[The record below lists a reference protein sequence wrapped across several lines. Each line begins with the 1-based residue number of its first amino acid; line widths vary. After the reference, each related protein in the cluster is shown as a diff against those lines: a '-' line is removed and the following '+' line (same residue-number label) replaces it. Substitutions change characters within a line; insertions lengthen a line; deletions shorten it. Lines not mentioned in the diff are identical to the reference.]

1 MRRLL
6 IRTALLIAVVAIALL
21 APSACGHLRA
31 AGLVVR
37 AASMHG
43 WWADPL
49 ASFQTVDYRTED
61 SAIEVRA
68 GRIRARLYRPA
79 TVRTRTVLLTGGVH
93 AKGID
98 EPRLTKFATDLARG
112 GTTVVTAEVPD
123 LRSE

>member
-6 IRTALLIAVVAIALL
+6 TRSLLLIVVIATALL
-21 APSACGHLRA
+21 APSGCGYVRA

-37 AASMHG
+37 AAGMHG
-43 WWADPL
+43 WWAEPL
-49 ASFQTVDYRTED
+49 ADFQAVDYRTED

-79 TVRTRTVLLTGGVH
+79 QVRTRTVLLTGGVH

-98 EPRLTKFATDLARG
+98 EP
-112 GTTVVTAEVPD
+112 
-123 LRSE
+123 